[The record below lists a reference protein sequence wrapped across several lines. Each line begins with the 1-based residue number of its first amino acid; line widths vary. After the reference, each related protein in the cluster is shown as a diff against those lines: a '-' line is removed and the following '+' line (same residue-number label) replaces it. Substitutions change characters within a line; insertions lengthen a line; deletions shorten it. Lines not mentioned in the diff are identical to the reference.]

1 MSDKNKVEVEVA
13 EKEKLNDGK
22 KVIPIV
28 LPGKLLVGKGISNL
42 RVNHSES
49 CI

>member
-1 MSDKNKVEVEVA
+1 MLDKTEDEVE
-13 EKEKLNDGK
+13 EKKPDDGK

-28 LPGKLLVGKGISNL
+28 LPKELTGRDQSSL
-42 RVNHSES
+42 RTSHSES